1 MIEAVTGGE
10 PLVLLQPTERGPL
23 DEVRDL
29 VIRVAGAEVNVAIG
43 LSRLDIGTGFL
54 GAVGDD
60 PLGRRVRKTL
70 AGEQVDCSGLHRLSA
85 PTGVFFKEW
94 YGLGLD
100 PNVYYYRHDSAGSR
114 WAYDPAAWPLP
125 DSARWLHTS
134 GITPMVGHSP
144 RDSAV
149 TLARTLAARGAYH
162 RRI

>member
-23 DEVRDL
+23 DEVPDL

-94 YGLGLD
+94 YGLG
-100 PNVYYYRHDSAGSR
+100 AGSQCLLLPPRQR
-114 WAYDPAAWPLP
+114 WVAM
-125 DSARWLHTS
+125 
-134 GITPMVGHSP
+134 GV
-144 RDSAV
+144 
-149 TLARTLAARGAYH
+149 
-162 RRI
+162 

>member
-1 MIEAVTGGE
+1 M
-10 PLVLLQPTERGPL
+10 
-23 DEVRDL
+23 
-29 VIRVAGAEVNVAIG
+29 
-43 LSRLDIGTGFL
+43 
-54 GAVGDD
+54 
-60 PLGRRVRKTL
+60 
-70 AGEQVDCSGLHRLSA
+70 
-85 PTGVFFKEW
+85 
-94 YGLGLD
+94 GLD

-162 RRI
+162 RWI